1 MAGGAQV
8 RLFTF
13 LAPGVNYAL
22 ALTSVPFRTFFLA
35 SATGLFLPL
44 TFVVWM
50 LEHVMGFLGFD
61 IKSLDVPAAGGYPP
75 LAPFLDQL
83 EAERNLTHDEV
94 FSSFRE

>member
-1 MAGGAQV
+1 V

-44 TFVVWM
+44 TFVIM
-50 LEHVMGFLGFD
+50 GLEHVMGFLG
-61 IKSLDVPAAGGYPP
+61 ISIRTLDAPAATARGYPP
-75 LAPFLDQL
+75 LGTFMEHL
-83 EAERNLTHDEV
+83 EAEGNLTHGEV
-94 FSSFRE
+94 LSSFHE